1 MLRLKQL
8 FIVVIGISASTTLLA
23 ATAVEQLLQEYQ
35 SQGASQFS
43 AKQGKAFWIEKFSV
57 AGETQQRS
65 CAACHTAN
73 VRQNGKHATTGK
85 EIKPL
90 APSVMS
96 KRLTNPKKIRKW
108 FRRNC
113 NWTLGRECSAQEKG
127 DILMYL
133 NDQ

>member
-1 MLRLKQL
+1 MFSVKQL
-8 FIVVIGISASTTLLA
+8 IVASIAIVASSSVLATSAI
-23 ATAVEQLLQEYQ
+23 EPLLQEYRQ
-35 SQGASQFS
+35 QGAGSASAESGKKLWNQKFIS
-43 AKQGKAFWIEKFSV
+43 AKTGQP
-57 AGETQQRS
+57 RS
-65 CAACHTAN
+65 CATCHTSN
-73 VRQNGKHATTGK
+73 VKQFGKHATTGK

-113 NWTLGRECSAQEKG
+113 TWTLGRECNAQEKANV
-127 DILMYL
+127 LMYL

>member
-8 FIVVIGISASTTLLA
+8 FIVVIGISVSTTLLA

-35 SQGASQFS
+35 TQGAAQFS
-43 AKQGKAFWIEKFSV
+43 AEQGKAFWNKKFSV
-57 AGETQQRS
+57 AGDTQQRS
-65 CAACHTAN
+65 CTACHTAD

-96 KRLTNPKKIRKW
+96 KRFTNTNKIRKW

-113 NWTLGRECSAQEKG
+113 SWTVGHECSAQEKG

-133 NDQ
+133 KDQ